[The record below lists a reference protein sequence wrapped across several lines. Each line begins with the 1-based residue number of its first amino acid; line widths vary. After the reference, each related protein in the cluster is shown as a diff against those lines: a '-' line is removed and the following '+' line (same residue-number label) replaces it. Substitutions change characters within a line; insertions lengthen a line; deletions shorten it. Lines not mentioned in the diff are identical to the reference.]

1 MIWTFFPFGVEV
13 VIRWRPF
20 SSVWVELQ
28 KEDTNFGVLDLGRHI
43 IMVEAGRH
51 FDIVGAELVDLQS
64 GFPKH
69 YCLGTN

>member
-1 MIWTFFPFGVEV
+1 
-13 VIRWRPF
+13 
-20 SSVWVELQ
+20 VELQ
-28 KEDTNFGVLDLGRHI
+28 KEDTNFGVLDLGRRI
-43 IMVEAGRH
+43 IMVEASRH